1 MDTPICDYVKKYS
14 ESYYSRLHMPGH
26 KGKNMIGPENIDITE
41 IEGADALFHADGIIK
56 KSEENASLLFKSGAT
71 FYSTYGS
78 THCIASMVTIAQNV
92 AKSDGVSELT
102 CKKIIALRNVH
113 KAFINNCAM
122 LDLDVEWIF
131 PDKNNDSICQCN
143 VSVERIEEV
152 LKSTDAFALYIT
164 SPDYLGNVADIQTI
178 SKLCHDNG
186 KLLLVDNAH
195 GAYLAFLKE
204 SLHPIALGADMCNDS
219 AHKTLPVLTG
229 GAYLHLSKE
238 IAGKCSNVKDIM
250 SLYASTSPSYVIM
263 QSLDMCNKYL
273 EESFRNDI
281 IKTGKKVKELED
293 YIRNLG
299 FETIGNEDLKITVYT
314 GKSGIDGNTFADVLR
329 EHKAEC
335 EFSDNNFVVLMFSPF
350 NDDIDYIRVKNA
362 ADSIKATIKHEEI
375 LVKKESAQSI
385 FVPKKVMTIRQAVF
399 SPSRKVNVD
408 EAAGKICGM
417 TVVSCPPA
425 IPVVVSGELINEKM
439 IPLFK
444 NNGIENINIVD
455 CED

>member
-113 KAFINNCAM
+113 KAFINICAM

-143 VSVERIEEV
+143 VSLDAIEEV
-152 LKSTDAFALYIT
+152 LKSADAFALYIT
-164 SPDYLGNVADIQTI
+164 SPDYLGNVADIKTI

-195 GAYLAFLKE
+195 GAYLAFL
-204 SLHPIALGADMCNDS
+204 
-219 AHKTLPVLTG
+219 
-229 GAYLHLSKE
+229 
-238 IAGKCSNVKDIM
+238 
-250 SLYASTSPSYVIM
+250 
-263 QSLDMCNKYL
+263 
-273 EESFRNDI
+273 EESMRRY
-281 IKTGKKVKELED
+281 V
-293 YIRNLG
+293 
-299 FETIGNEDLKITVYT
+299 
-314 GKSGIDGNTFADVLR
+314 
-329 EHKAEC
+329 
-335 EFSDNNFVVLMFSPF
+335 
-350 NDDIDYIRVKNA
+350 
-362 ADSIKATIKHEEI
+362 
-375 LVKKESAQSI
+375 
-385 FVPKKVMTIRQAVF
+385 
-399 SPSRKVNVD
+399 
-408 EAAGKICGM
+408 
-417 TVVSCPPA
+417 
-425 IPVVVSGELINEKM
+425 
-439 IPLFK
+439 
-444 NNGIENINIVD
+444 
-455 CED
+455 